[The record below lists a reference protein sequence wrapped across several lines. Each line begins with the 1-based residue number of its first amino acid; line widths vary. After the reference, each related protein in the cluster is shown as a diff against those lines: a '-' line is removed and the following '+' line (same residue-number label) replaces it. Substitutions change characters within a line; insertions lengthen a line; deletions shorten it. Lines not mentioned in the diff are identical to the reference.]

1 MTRNDMAAA
10 VFGCRQALKGNSV
23 FNVFRGMLAISGMF
37 GDRGLSV
44 RPPR

>member
-10 VFGCRQALKGNSV
+10 AFGCRRAFKVNSV
-23 FNVFRGMLAISGMF
+23 FNVFRGMLTISGMF